1 MKKLLSLLM
10 CIAMLC
16 TLFTCLAGFTAS
28 AEEANTPVR
37 SLVGKEVPALSTAD
51 WTVDVADAVYDD
63 TNALKAPNG
72 TGYATAETKAVYDLG
87 SQFDLAFNF
96 VWGGYNNYYGDVVV
110 TFGTNEIRVGNIDSR
125 ATKNYYVVVKNSTGT
140 VATALIGDTSSLIG
154 GAYTFTY
161 NNGVLAG
168 TVKGNDINWI
178 VGEETA
184 TEVEVAFDAVNAP
197 VSVSVGGNYCNDRFV
212 KDFSIRGTVNGDV
225 NFDGEVTS
233 ADLLASQQALLG
245 IEGAVSAANCDN
257 TYDDVLSAADI
268 LSMTQHILGR
278 GLMNNYERDPVKIM
292 AIGDSITAGAGVP
305 GAWRYSFFEKLYG
318 YGANFRLVGVH
329 TTVEEPRLP
338 EGYCGHSAVGGYKTS
353 DVVNNLDKYMA
364 VDFDVIAMMIGTN
377 DADKDI
383 TGSIANYRT
392 ILDRIFATNPNAKV
406 YAASMCPKDGISIA
420 TWWNFGLNPYIPEL
434 VAEYAEMGYDI
445 TYVDNITG
453 YPWSSADFIAGD
465 PVHPNAQGREKIAD
479 AFFNAM
485 KEDMISLGNS
495 MPVNFTYTP
504 DKKVTNLIVN
514 DTLTVEI
521 GAADTIETEIVP
533 SNAAVQ
539 TILWSSADESI
550 ATVGNFG
557 RVTGVSE
564 GTTTITAKSLSG
576 GVVKTITVNVV
587 GSTSVASTQVF
598 ADNFADI
605 NNWTVSASP
614 SIYSINHERLAVK
627 MSNGT
632 ESIVSKN
639 AYSFNNGF
647 ELSFDYSASTNEKP
661 YGKGFYVGV
670 KFAGYELRVAD
681 CGRYMILVDS
691 EGTAVATYTTNPKT
705 IYVNARMV
713 YANNAISIYYDNEL
727 VATVSDVTIDST
739 ASNITINH
747 TEKWRNCY
755 LDNLYLGSI

>member
-1 MKKLLSLLM
+1 MKKLLSMLM

-28 AEEANTPVR
+28 AEETNAPVR

-51 WTVDVADAVYDD
+51 WTADVADAIYDD
-63 TNALKAPNG
+63 TNALKAPKG
-72 TGYATAETKAVYDLG
+72 TDYATATSRALYTICDK
-87 SQFDLAFNF
+87 FDMEFNF
-96 VWGGYNNYYGDVVV
+96 VWGGYTNYYGDVGVI
-110 TFGTNEIRVGNIDSR
+110 FGTNQIRIAGVD
-125 ATKNYYVVVKNSTGT
+125 KYYYVVVSNSTGT
-140 VATALIGDTSSLIG
+140 VATAPISDNYKSINGIY
-154 GAYTFTY
+154 AFTY
-161 NNGVLAG
+161 ENGILSG
-168 TVKGNDINWI
+168 TLNGNTILWT

-184 TEVEVAFDAVNAP
+184 ESVEVVFDKVNAVP
-197 VSVSVGGNYCNDRFV
+197 VKVTIGGNYDNNRYV
-212 KDFSIRGTVNGDV
+212 KDFTLRGTVNGDV

-268 LSMTQHILGR
+268 LSMAHHILGY
-278 GLMNNYERDPVKIM
+278 GVMANYERDPVKIM

-338 EGYCGHSAVGGYKTS
+338 EGYCGHSAVGGHKTS

-406 YAASMCPKDGISIA
+406 YAASMCPKDGVAID

-434 VAEYAEMGYDI
+434 VAEYVEMGYDI

-465 PVHPNAQGREKIAD
+465 PVHPNAQGREKVAD

-485 KEDMISLGNS
+485 KDDMIALGNT

-504 DKKVTNLIVN
+504 DKKVTDLIVN
-514 DTLTVEI
+514 DTLTVEVD
-521 GAADTIETEIVP
+521 AADTIETEIVP

-576 GVVKTITVNVV
+576 GIVKTITVNVV
-587 GSTSVASTQVF
+587 ASTKVASTQVF

-632 ESIVSKN
+632 ESIVSQN

-647 ELSFDYSASTNEKP
+647 ELSFDYSASTNEQP

-691 EGTAVATYTTNPKT
+691 EGTAVATYTTNAKT

-747 TEKWRNCY
+747 TEKWRSCY
-755 LDNLYLGSI
+755 LDNLYLGSF